1 MTEPAKPKMRDGL
14 IKRGD
19 SWYFVLDEPRDPATG
34 KRRQKWVNGGRTRK
48 EAEQARDD
56 ARARRGRRGWKAPT
70 RTILGEYLTGTWL
83 PSIRAKVA
91 PSTFTSYRQN
101 LGHVAGRI
109 GHVRLD
115 ALDAPILDAL
125 YADLEAAGLARSTV
139 RLLHTQLHRALAD
152 AVRWE
157 LLVRNPSDLV
167 DPPKPARRVL
177 KTWTATQLRAFLA
190 GVASDRLAALWQL
203 AAASGMR
210 VGELVGLGWADM
222 HLDSGYLTVRRAKT
236 AAGRRRVELDPATIA
251 ALRAHRKRQAAERL
265 GFGAGWRDHGRV
277 FTRPGGEPLNADAVS
292 IQFKRRAARLGL
304 PPVRFHD
311 LRHGWATMAL
321 EAGEHPKVVA
331 EQLGH
336 ASVRVTLD
344 TYSHVTP
351 GTQRAAVS
359 RVAGLFLD
367 APDPAVSS
375 LLANGPVSGSE
386 ERETGP

>member
-1 MTEPAKPKMRDGL
+1 VTGPANRKMRDGL
-14 IKRGD
+14 VKRGD

-34 KRRQKWVNGGRTRK
+34 KRRQKWVKGGRTRE
-48 EAEQARDD
+48 EAKQARND
-56 ARARRGRRGWKAPT
+56 ARARRDRRAWKAPSKLL
-70 RTILGEYLTGTWL
+70 LGEYLTGRWL

-101 LGHVAGRI
+101 ITHVADRI

-115 ALDAPILDAL
+115 VLDGPTLDAL
-125 YADLEAAGLARSTV
+125 YADLEAGGLARSTV
-139 RLLHTQLHRALAD
+139 HLIHTQLHRALKD
-152 AVRWE
+152 AVAWD

-177 KTWTATQLRAFLA
+177 TTWSADQLRTFLA
-190 GVASDRLAALWQL
+190 GVAEDRLAALYQL

-210 VGELVGLGWADM
+210 IGELVALEWPDVD
-222 HLDSGYLTVRRAKT
+222 LDGQYLMVRRSKT
-236 AAGRRRVELDPATIA
+236 ATGRRRVELDPATIA
-251 ALRAHRKRQAAERL
+251 VLRAHRRRQATERL
-265 GFGAGWRDHGRV
+265 AFGAGYRDHGRV
-277 FTRPGGEPLNADAVS
+277 FSRPDGEPLNPDAVS

-304 PPVRFHD
+304 PLVRFHD

-351 GTQRAAVS
+351 GVQREAVA
-359 RVAGLFLD
+359 RVASRFL
-367 APDPAVSS
+367 DPAVSS
-375 LLANGPVSGSE
+375 LLANGPASA
-386 ERETGP
+386 TGVTEAGP